1 MVELDK
7 DFETT
12 MGHLSRKTKD
22 LEVPIM
28 IIIEGAL
35 ASGKSRLANALY
47 MTLDAKYTDFVATHP
62 PMEIDKRYPF
72 LYPFWKTLPKNGDIN
87 IHFRSWYAH
96 LIDYE
101 AQNIQDNIRVEYK
114 YIRDD
119 IYNFEKTLIDRGYEI
134 IKFYVHADDDVKKE
148 HMKVLEENPASQWKA
163 EEFQERMDNVNYEKE
178 MEIFLENPT
187 PSPWT
192 VLDFKD
198 EESAVESLFETIF
211 ERLEARIEKEED
223 KKKPKTDGEFT
234 KDYKPTLFKFDFD
247 KESLDK
253 DDYKDKLE
261 PLQNRMREIQ
271 YKLYEKK
278 MPLLLVYEGMDAAGK
293 GGNIKRTRAL
303 LDPTGY
309 SINAISAPTDIE
321 LAHHYLWRFYIDVPR
336 SGHISFF
343 DRSWY
348 GRVLV
353 ERVEGFATNKEWKEA
368 YQEINHFEK
377 SLVHSGAIIIKIFL
391 SLDKDEQLERF
402 EDREQDP
409 DKEWKLTDEDW
420 RNREKWD
427 MYVQASEE
435 MIFNT
440 NTSEAPWYVIPGNNK
455 RYARVEA
462 LKRII
467 EFCERRLEEEEKRI
481 KK

>member
-1 MVELDK
+1 MFKLTKE
-7 DFETT
+7 FETK
-12 MGHLSRKTKD
+12 MGHLTRRTHKLK
-22 LEVPIM
+22 VPVM

-47 MTLDAKYTDFVATHP
+47 MTLDAKYTDFVATHR
-62 PMEIDKRYPF
+62 PMESDKRYPF
-72 LYPFWKTLPKNGDIN
+72 LYPFWKALPKNGDIN
-87 IHFRSWYAH
+87 IHFRSWYAN

-101 AQNIQDNIRVEYK
+101 AQNIRDNIRVDYK

-134 IKFYVHADDDVKKE
+134 IKFYVHADDDVKAH
-148 HMKVLEENPASQWKA
+148 HMKMLSENPASQWKA
-163 EEFQERMDNVNYEKE
+163 EEFQEQMDNVNYEKE

-192 VLDFKD
+192 MLDFK
-198 EESAVESLFETIF
+198 EEQPAVESLFETIF
-211 ERLEARIEKEED
+211 KRLERRIKHEEN
-223 KKKPKTDGEFT
+223 KSHAHYDGAFT
-234 KDYKPTLFKFDFD
+234 NPYNSTLFTFDFE

-253 DDYKDKLE
+253 DDYNEELE
-261 PLQNRMREIQ
+261 RYQQRMREVQ
-271 YKLYEKK
+271 FKLYEKK

-293 GGNIKRTRAL
+293 GGNIKRTRVN

-309 SINAISAPTDIE
+309 TINATSAPTEIE
-321 LAHHYLWRFYIDVPR
+321 LAHHYLWRFYTNVPR

-353 ERVEGFATNKEWKEA
+353 ERIEGFATNKEWKEA

-377 SLVHSGAIIIKIFL
+377 SLVHSGVIIVKIFL
-391 SLDKDEQLERF
+391 SLDKDEQLKRF
-402 EDREQDP
+402 ETREDDP
-409 DKEWKLTDEDW
+409 DKNWKLTDEDW
-420 RNREKWD
+420 RNRDKWD
-427 MYVQASEE
+427 KYIEASEE

-440 NTSEAPWYVIPGNNK
+440 NTSEAPWYVIPGNDK

-462 LKRII
+462 LRRIV
-467 EFCERRLEEEEKRI
+467 EFCERRLNEDNA
-481 KK
+481 

>member
-1 MVELDK
+1 MKHFREIRSDSIFELGKEFETIMGQLTRRTHELDIP
-7 DFETT
+7 
-12 MGHLSRKTKD
+12 
-22 LEVPIM
+22 VM
-28 IIIEGAL
+28 IIIEGPL

-47 MTLDAKYTDFVATHP
+47 MTLDAKYTDFMATRP
-62 PMEIDKRYPF
+62 PMESDKRYPF
-72 LYPFWKTLPKNGDIN
+72 LYPYWNALPKNGDIN

-101 AQNIQDNIRVEYK
+101 AQNIRDNIRVDYK

-119 IYNFEKTLIDRGYEI
+119 IYNFEKTLINRGYEI
-134 IKFYVHADDDVKKE
+134 IKFYVHADEDVKKY
-148 HMKVLEENPASQWKA
+148 HMEVLAENPASQWKA

-198 EESAVESLFETIF
+198 EHSAVNSLFETMF
-211 ERLEARIEKEED
+211 ERLERRIKYEED
-223 KKKPKTDGEFT
+223 KERPHYDGEFISP
-234 KDYKPTLFKFDFD
+234 YNSTLFKFNFE

-253 DDYKDKLE
+253 DEYKEKLE
-261 PLQNRMREIQ
+261 PLQQRMREIQ
-271 YKLYEKK
+271 FKLYERK

-293 GGNIKRTRAL
+293 GGNIKRTRMH

-309 SINAISAPTDIE
+309 TINAVSAPTDIE
-321 LAHHYLWRFYIDVPR
+321 LAHHYLWRFHTKVPR
-336 SGHISFF
+336 SGHIAFF

-353 ERVEGFATNKEWKEA
+353 ERIEGFATKNEWKEA

-377 SLVHSGAIIIKIFL
+377 SLVHGGAIIVKIFL
-391 SLDKDEQLERF
+391 SLDKNEQLERF
-402 EDREQDP
+402 EAREDDP
-409 DKEWKLTDEDW
+409 DKNWKLTEEDW
-420 RNREKWD
+420 RNRDKWD
-427 MYVQASEE
+427 KYIQASEE

-440 NTSEAPWYVIPGNNK
+440 NTS
-455 RYARVEA
+455 
-462 LKRII
+462 
-467 EFCERRLEEEEKRI
+467 
-481 KK
+481 

>member
-1 MVELDK
+1 MIDLDK
-7 DFETT
+7 DFEMK
-12 MGHLSRKTKD
+12 MGHLSRRTHE
-22 LEVPIM
+22 LEIPVM

-47 MTLDAKYTDFVATHP
+47 MTLDAKYTDFFATHP

-72 LYPFWKTLPKNGDIN
+72 LYPFWKALPKNGDIN

-101 AQNIQDNIRVEYK
+101 AQNIKDNIRVDYK

-134 IKFYVHADDDVKKE
+134 IKFYVHADDEVKKE
-148 HMKVLEENPASQWKA
+148 HLKALEENPASQWKA

-192 VLDFKD
+192 ILDFKD
-198 EESAVESLFETIF
+198 EQSSVESLFETIF
-211 ERLEARIEKEED
+211 DRLERRIEHREK
-223 KKKPKTDGEFT
+223 KKKPNVDGEFIEN
-234 KDYKPTLFKFDFD
+234 YKPTLFNFDFD

-253 DDYKDKLE
+253 DDYKAQLE
-261 PLQNRMREIQ
+261 PLQQRMREIQ
-271 YKLYEKK
+271 FKLYEKK

-293 GGNIKRTRAL
+293 GGNIKRTRMF

-309 SINAISAPTDIE
+309 TINAVSAPTEIE

-353 ERVEGFATNKEWKEA
+353 ERIEGFATNKEWKEA
-368 YQEINHFEK
+368 FQEINNFEK

-402 EDREQDP
+402 EDREKDP

-420 RNREKWD
+420 RNRDKWD
-427 MYVQASEE
+427 QYIQASEE

-462 LKRII
+462 LKRIV
-467 EFCERRLEEEEKRI
+467 EFCERRLEEQDKH

>member
-1 MVELDK
+1 MFKLTKE
-7 DFETT
+7 FETK
-12 MGHLSRKTKD
+12 MGHLTRRTHKLK
-22 LEVPIM
+22 VPIM

-35 ASGKSRLANALY
+35 ASGKSRLANSLY
-47 MTLDAKYTDFVATHP
+47 MTLDAKYTDFVATHR
-62 PMEIDKRYPF
+62 PMESDKRYPF
-72 LYPFWKTLPKNGDIN
+72 LYPFWNALPKNGDIN

-101 AQNIQDNIRVEYK
+101 AQNIRDNIRVDYK

-134 IKFYVHADDDVKKE
+134 IKFYVHADDDVKAR
-148 HMKVLEENPASQWKA
+148 HMKVLSENPASQWKA
-163 EEFQERMDNVNYEKE
+163 EEFQEQMDNVNYEKE

-192 VLDFKD
+192 ILDFK
-198 EESAVESLFETIF
+198 EEQSAVESLFETIF
-211 ERLEARIEKEED
+211 ERLERRIMYEEN
-223 KKKPKTDGEFT
+223 KSHPHYDGEFSNP
-234 KDYKPTLFKFDFD
+234 YNSTLFTFDFE
-247 KESLDK
+247 KESLEK
-253 DDYKDKLE
+253 DEYSEKLE
-261 PLQNRMREIQ
+261 HYQQRMREVQ
-271 YKLYEKK
+271 FKLYEKK

-293 GGNIKRTRAL
+293 GGNIKRTRAN

-309 SINAISAPTDIE
+309 TIHATSAPTDIE
-321 LAHHYLWRFYIDVPR
+321 LAHHYLWRFYTNVPR

-353 ERVEGFATNKEWKEA
+353 ERIEGFATNKEWKEA

-377 SLVHSGAIIIKIFL
+377 SLVHSGAIIVKIFL

-402 EDREQDP
+402 EAREDDP
-409 DKEWKLTDEDW
+409 DKNWKLTEEDW
-420 RNREKWD
+420 RNRDKWD
-427 MYVQASEE
+427 KYIQASEE

-440 NTSEAPWYVIPGNNK
+440 NTSEAPWYVIAGNDK

-462 LKRII
+462 LRRIV
-467 EFCERRLEEEEKRI
+467 EFCERRLNEAKD
-481 KK
+481 